1 MRNRQPHAMDELCWE
16 WVRWCVTRKF
26 YIRPP
31 GQSILA
37 RLQPSKTGKEPNSRN
52 HPDLQFFN
60 MAVHALADMPKHK
73 EGFTVFWMHY
83 MGEGEVVKRAADK
96 LGISRSTYYERVA
109 KFAKD
114 AYSMSQS
121 LKAIHE
127 KNTSAAVLP
136 AKKARTLDDEW
147 VD

>member
-1 MRNRQPHAMDELCWE
+1 MKSRQPHAMDELCWE

-31 GQSILA
+31 GKSILA
-37 RLQPSKTGKEPNSRN
+37 RLQPSKSGKEPNGRN

-60 MAVHALADMPKHK
+60 MAVHALGDMPKHK
-73 EGFTVFWMHY
+73 AGFAVFHAHY
-83 MGEGEVVKRAADK
+83 MGEGDVVKRAADK
-96 LGISRSTYYERVA
+96 LGISRPTYYARLA
-109 KFAKD
+109 QFAKD

-121 LKAIHE
+121 LKRIHDN
-127 KNTSAAVLP
+127 KTSEAALAATKV
-136 AKKARTLDDEW
+136 RTSEDEW